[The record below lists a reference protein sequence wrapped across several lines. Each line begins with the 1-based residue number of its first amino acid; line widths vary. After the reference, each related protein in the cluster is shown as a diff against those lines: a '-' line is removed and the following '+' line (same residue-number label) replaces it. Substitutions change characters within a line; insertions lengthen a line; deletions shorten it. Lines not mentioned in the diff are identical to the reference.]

1 MDFLICD
8 LLVDLDVLLML
19 LILIPSKEMEYLKYF
34 KLLYHSCSCF
44 SFFFSK
50 WNIVVLVVS
59 MYS

>member
-19 LILIPSKEMEYLKYF
+19 LVLIPSKEMEYLNYF
-34 KLLYHSCSCF
+34 KLLYHSCLCF
-44 SFFFSK
+44 SFFSK